1 MALAHACK
9 HEKLVHKRKAE
20 KQKKIMLAALAAVV
34 VGVAFK
40 EDSFLNAEVY
50 TKPLLKAHSRVSFQQ
65 TDSKEAG
72 PARPQVL
79 VLVGDHGTGS
89 SNFGQTL
96 KAHPCVI
103 DVGEPFGASQ
113 MIWSKSAPSAVCGPK
128 HLDSP
133 AIFDADSGTMLNAK
147 NPKLAL
153 NLAKY
158 IPGVDTSPLYHN
170 LDYNIAD
177 YFVRIRDLVCK
188 GVAEDVCPPADCTIS
203 IKMFPAYINGVT
215 AGQHN
220 IDEVPSACTIAQ
232 NEKAMDAWK
241 LAMEAFQKNPKT
253 ATFTLNR
260 DEMHRQFSMF
270 HRSDAAGTEF
280 DCSLPREKTTF
291 ASVSEAYTDIQLQIE
306 SCWANP
312 AKCLNASLSL
322 VGLSTEPM
330 GAAGKQFAP
339 DLAHPTSMS
348 CSTNPLATFKLL
360 GQGMDVRLSH
370 PGDGPV
376 KTKMNN
382 IHQEENDEEQ
392 RN

>member
-1 MALAHACK
+1 
-9 HEKLVHKRKAE
+9 
-20 KQKKIMLAALAAVV
+20 MLAALAVVV

-188 GVAEDVCPPADCTIS
+188 GVADDVCPPADCTIS

-382 IHQEENDEEQ
+382 IHQEEDDEER

>member
-1 MALAHACK
+1 MQAFLA
-9 HEKLVHKRKAE
+9 
-20 KQKKIMLAALAAVV
+20 AAVV
-34 VGVAFK
+34 LGVAFK
-40 EDSFLNAEVY
+40 EDPHQKSEVY
-50 TKPLLKAHSRVSFQQ
+50 TKALLKAHTRVSFQQ

-72 PARPQVL
+72 PTRPQVL

-96 KAHPCVI
+96 KAHPCVM

-133 AIFDADSGTMLNAK
+133 AIFDADTGTMLNAK

-270 HRSDAAGTEF
+270 HRSDSAGTEF

-291 ASVSEAYTDIQLQIE
+291 ASVSEGYTDIQLQIE

-312 AKCLNASLSL
+312 SKCLNASLSL
-322 VGLSTEPM
+322 VGLSTVPM

-376 KTKMNN
+376 KTKKN
-382 IHQEENDEEQ
+382 IIH
-392 RN
+392 

>member
-1 MALAHACK
+1 MQAFLA
-9 HEKLVHKRKAE
+9 
-20 KQKKIMLAALAAVV
+20 AAVV
-34 VGVAFK
+34 LGVAFK
-40 EDSFLNAEVY
+40 DSEVY
-50 TKPLLKAHSRVSFQQ
+50 TKALLKAHTRVSFQQ

-291 ASVSEAYTDIQLQIE
+291 ASVSEGYTDIQLQIE

-360 GQGMDVRLSH
+360 GQGMDVRLSR

-376 KTKMNN
+376 KTKNN
-382 IHQEENDEEQ
+382 IHQEEVDEER